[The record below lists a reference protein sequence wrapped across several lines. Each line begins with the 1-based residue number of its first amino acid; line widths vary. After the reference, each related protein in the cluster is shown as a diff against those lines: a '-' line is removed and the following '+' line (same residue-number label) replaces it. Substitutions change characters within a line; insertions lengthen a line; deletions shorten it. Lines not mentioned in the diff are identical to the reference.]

1 MIRRALRL
9 PTFLI
14 MALAIAI
21 ALAGYARALVE
32 DGILNMDMAI
42 ATEQTIQLVRDLKLT
57 RPVSFNVI
65 TPAALGRMLARGET
79 GQPSDREIS
88 AYGAAGAMIGLFP
101 RGIDLKSAS
110 IRAMQSQLLAF
121 YDFNRRRMVVID
133 GGPFSQAQTSMRRR
147 DGGDTLGYL
156 ILAHELTHALQD
168 QNFQLGE
175 RLRRLHGDA
184 DRELALRSV
193 AEGDATLAGWG
204 YARGRM
210 DASTVAMLDRHIEQA
225 ARSAAAGAPDSAI
238 AAYDYF
244 NFPYSEG
251 VRFVGAAYRRGGWAA
266 VDALYRNPPQST
278 QQIIDPALYF
288 SHPLPPLDVNVAGY
302 ERPLPQWRRDDS
314 DVIGELGLQVILQR
328 SFGMNAPEAAIARRW
343 AGDRIVVLRRGKRYG
358 VIWMI
363 AFRDADS
370 ARQFG
375 ATYARLLRRI
385 PGDTPYIEARSNAVL
400 VMAGFGAP
408 LATVPI
414 WRASTIRGGGAHPS
428 HAPATAERSIMAA
441 APTPQAR

>member
-1 MIRRALRL
+1 MIRRALRP
-9 PTFLI
+9 PTSLI
-14 MALAIAI
+14 MALAIVI
-21 ALAGYARALVE
+21 SLAGYARALVE
-32 DGILNMDMAI
+32 NGVLNMDMAI

-57 RPVSFNVI
+57 RPVSFTVI
-65 TPAALGRMLARGET
+65 TPTALGRMLTRGET

-101 RGIDLKSAS
+101 KGIDLKSAS

-133 GGPFSQAQTSMRRR
+133 GGPFSQAQTSMRR
-147 DGGDTLGYL
+147 DKGDTLGYL

-225 ARSAAAGAPDSAI
+225 ERSAAAGASNSAM
-238 AAYDYF
+238 AAYAYF

-288 SHPLPPLDVNVAGY
+288 SHPLPPLQVNVAGY

-328 SFGMNAPEAAIARRW
+328 AFGMNAPEAALARRW
-343 AGDRIVVLRRGKRYG
+343 AGDRIVVLRRGKQYG

-363 AFRDADS
+363 AFRYADS
-370 ARQFG
+370 ARRFG
-375 ATYARLLRRI
+375 VTYARLLRRI
-385 PGDTPYIEARSNAVL
+385 PGDTPQIDARSRAVL
-400 VMAGFGAP
+400 VMLGFGAP
-408 LATVPI
+408 LDAAPI
-414 WRASTIRGGGAHPS
+414 WRASTILGGGARPS
-428 HAPATAERSIMAA
+428 DAPPAMERSILAA
-441 APTPQAR
+441 APAAQAR